1 MLKINKVVNE
11 IGREFSQN
19 RGVERKG
26 VAGDRT
32 TKIGGTPFLY
42 EQNQNVI
49 ENKEAGMGIS
59 RDVAENKEDNCVF
72 CRCL

>member
-1 MLKINKVVNE
+1 MITKIVRG

-26 VAGDRT
+26 VNGDGSA
-32 TKIGGTPFLY
+32 KIGGTPFLY
-42 EQNQNVI
+42 ERSRNVI

-59 RDVAENKEDNCVF
+59 GDVAENKEDNCVL